1 MESSLSERTLSRL
14 SFDNESEGL
23 HFRESMQLTS
33 VGRMDEFKGFSLIC
47 PFVLTEN
54 INKAKVRIP
63 K

>member
-1 MESSLSERTLSRL
+1 LSRL